1 MSVPEAGQWD
11 TFAAKRLLAPG
22 PAVGP
27 GPQGGS
33 LQRAV
38 RLDPAPNRLRLVPER
53 LERSLLDRYKCRRR
67 QHHINKAAAQL
78 WAQGVEFQRALKIV
92 QEAFDEATYE

>member
-1 MSVPEAGQWD
+1 MSVPEAGQRD

-38 RLDPAPNRLRLVPER
+38 RLDPAQQLQEYNNR
-53 LERSLLDRYKCRRR
+53 
-67 QHHINKAAAQL
+67 
-78 WAQGVEFQRALKIV
+78 IV
-92 QEAFDEATYE
+92 T

>member
-1 MSVPEAGQWD
+1 MLRVKCQCQSPLKFSFDIDPLRLRPE
-11 TFAAKRLLAPG
+11 
-22 PAVGP
+22 
-27 GPQGGS
+27 
-33 LQRAV
+33 
-38 RLDPAPNRLRLVPER
+38 APNRLRLVPER